1 VGETNIMARVVEKQS
16 RTDSERDR
24 DSRLNTIER
33 PNWLDIPDSVKD
45 SFFDKGYALKWVR
58 ISVRGEEDTKNI
70 GVRLNEGWEFVT
82 EEECPAMAQ
91 HFKGLDTGRLSGCV
105 IRGDVALAKMP
116 LDLREARLSRTQER
130 TRILNEAVNN
140 TLMRDNDSRAPITN
154 ASRTRARTGKSAHFD
169 G

>member
-1 VGETNIMARVVEKQS
+1 MARVVEKKS

-24 DSRLNTIER
+24 DSRLHTKER
-33 PNWLDIPDSVKD
+33 PNWLDIPENVINTFD
-45 SFFDKGYALKWVR
+45 DKGFALKWVR

-82 EEECPAMAQ
+82 EEECPEMARN
-91 HFKGLDTGRLSGCV
+91 FKGLDHGRLSGCI

-116 LDLREARLSRTQER
+116 HELREDRIFRANER
-130 TRILNEAVNN
+130 TRMLNEAVNN
-140 TLMRDNDSRAPITN
+140 NLMRDNDSRAPITN
-154 ASRTRARTGKSAHFD
+154 ASKSRARTGRSAHFD

>member
-1 VGETNIMARVVEKQS
+1 MARVVERQS
-16 RTDSERDR
+16 RTDNERDR
-24 DSRLNTIER
+24 DSRLNTYER
-33 PNWLDIPDSVKD
+33 PNWLDIPEHVKD
-45 SFFDKGYALKWVR
+45 SFFDKGFALKWIR

-82 EEECPAMAQ
+82 EEECPDMARN
-91 HFKGLDTGRLSGCV
+91 FKGLDTGRLSGCV
-105 IRGDVALAKMP
+105 IRGDVALAKIP
-116 LDLREARLSRTQER
+116 LELREDRLNRAAER

-140 TLMRDNDSRAPITN
+140 NLMRDNDSRAPITN

>member
-1 VGETNIMARVVEKQS
+1 MARVVERQS
-16 RTDSERDR
+16 RTDNERDQ
-24 DSRLNTIER
+24 DSRLNTYER
-33 PNWLDIPDSVKD
+33 PNWLDIPEQVKD
-45 SFFDKGYALKWVR
+45 SFFDKGFALKWIR

-82 EEECPAMAQ
+82 EEECPDMARN
-91 HFKGLDTGRLSGCV
+91 FKGLDAGRLSGCV
-105 IRGDVALAKMP
+105 IRGDVALAKIP
-116 LDLREARLSRTQER
+116 LELREDRLNRSAER

-140 TLMRDNDSRAPITN
+140 NLMRDDHPRAPITN

>member
-1 VGETNIMARVVEKQS
+1 MARVVERQS
-16 RTDSERDR
+16 RTDNERDR
-24 DSRLNTIER
+24 DSRLKTYER
-33 PNWLDIPDSVKD
+33 PNWLDIPEHVKD
-45 SFFDKGYALKWVR
+45 SFFDKGFALKWIR

-82 EEECPAMAQ
+82 EEECPDMARN
-91 HFKGLDTGRLSGCV
+91 FKGLDVGRLSGCV
-105 IRGDVALAKMP
+105 IRGDVALAKIP
-116 LDLREARLSRTQER
+116 LELREDRLNRTAER

-140 TLMRDNDSRAPITN
+140 NLMRDNDSRAPITN

>member
-1 VGETNIMARVVEKQS
+1 MARVVEKKS

-24 DSRLNTIER
+24 DSRQHTKER
-33 PNWLDIPDSVKD
+33 PNWLDIPEHVIST
-45 SFFDKGYALKWVR
+45 FDDTGFALKWVR

-82 EEECPAMAQ
+82 EEECPDMARN
-91 HFKGLDTGRLSGCV
+91 FKGLDHGRLSGCI

-116 LDLREARLSRTQER
+116 HELREDRIFRANER
-130 TRILNEAVNN
+130 TRMLNEAVNN
-140 TLMRDNDSRAPITN
+140 NLMRDNDSRAPITN
-154 ASRTRARTGKSAHFD
+154 ASKSRARTGKSAHFD